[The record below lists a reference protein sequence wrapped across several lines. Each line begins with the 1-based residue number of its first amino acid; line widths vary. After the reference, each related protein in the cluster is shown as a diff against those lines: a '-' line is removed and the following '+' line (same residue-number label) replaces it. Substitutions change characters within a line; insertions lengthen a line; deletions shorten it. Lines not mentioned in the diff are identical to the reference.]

1 MVVKYFQMLWSAF
14 FFSKLTSC
22 QGFLQSLECTG
33 IIPGKRKTEWV
44 EVKGFSF
51 GKMLIMSEGH
61 HEQRFQVDTLDSEV
75 VFWGKSVVPLI
86 SRGGLTPWE

>member
-1 MVVKYFQMLWSAF
+1 MVFGRPF

-22 QGFLQSLECTG
+22 QEFLQPFECTD
-33 IIPGKRKTEWV
+33 IIPGKGKTEWV
-44 EVKGFSF
+44 EVKGFCF

-61 HEQRFQVDTLDSEV
+61 DEQHFQVDALDSD
-75 VFWGKSVVPLI
+75 VFGEKSVVPLI